1 MFNNK
6 IKSWD
11 EDFLLV
17 LNSDKYKELYD
28 SNKIKNFEEQW
39 YEGPLNLIFGEI
51 LFFFKEQS
59 FE

>member
-1 MFNNK
+1 MFNNT

-39 YEGPLNLIFGEI
+39 YEGPLNLILGEI

>member
-1 MFNNK
+1 MFNNT
-6 IKSWD
+6 IKSWA
-11 EDFLLV
+11 EDFLLF

>member
-1 MFNNK
+1 MFNNT

>member
-11 EDFLLV
+11 EDFLFV